1 MMRRLAAAAATLIV
15 ALTGCASTAAAPGLD
30 EVIDERSRTATD
42 QWLRVAAE
50 ADAYLRREW
59 PDAVHPTLAF
69 DRWVAPE
76 RYASEVLQCMSLAT
90 GRTVGSVVRN
100 NLVLAPR
107 PAKEPTWALPV
118 AHVRCTVQLSP
129 WSDSAAFGGP
139 VEHAW
144 VTHQVTVALPACVRR
159 WGGELVIDDLEAAI
173 DASIYPTTGGL
184 SSAPAGALAA
194 EPLQSVWRVAELRN
208 VDDAT
213 AQQIRAT
220 CPDPGRAL
228 SQLEPPAIRP

>member
-1 MMRRLAAAAATLIV
+1 MTPRLIALGVRPVAIATLVAALAGCAAT
-15 ALTGCASTAAAPGLD
+15 TTAPRLD

-76 RYASEVLQCMSLAT
+76 RYASEVLQCMSFAT

-118 AHVRCTVQLSP
+118 AHVRCTVQLYA
-129 WSDSAAFGGP
+129 WSDDIAFGGP
-139 VEHAW
+139 IEHAW

-173 DASIYPTTGGL
+173 DASIYPTTAGL
-184 SSAPAGALAA
+184 SSEPGGMLAT
-194 EPLQSVWRVAELRN
+194 EPVQSVWRAAC
-208 VDDAT
+208 DS
-213 AQQIRAT
+213 
-220 CPDPGRAL
+220 PL
-228 SQLEPPAIRP
+228 SAVRSPPRDSPLSRRH